1 MINPTN
7 FYTVQGWMLADLGLK
22 GTELATYA
30 IIYGF
35 SQDGKSEYAGSS
47 AYLCEWLGCTKKTAL
62 TTLAALTE
70 KGYLRKREIIQ
81 NGVKLCAYVAIRTP
95 QKQQEQPGEEITPG
109 AGKNLHQGGEEIT
122 PGRCKNYTGGG
133 EEITPNNKLDNI
145 AISNIKYIVDYL
157 NKKAGTRYKPS
168 SKETQK
174 HINARL
180 AEGYTVADFMQ
191 VIDKKCAAWKG
202 DAKMEEYL
210 RPSTLFG
217 TKFEG
222 YLNAPAAA
230 PQPARPAGRGYG
242 VPAANIGPNGI
253 AIDPTKNDL
262 DGLI

>member
-22 GTELATYA
+22 GTELAAYA

-70 KGYLRKREIIQ
+70 KGYLKKREIIQ
-81 NGVKLCAYVAIRTP
+81 NGVKLCAYVAVRTP
-95 QKQQEQPGEEITPG
+95 QKQAGQP
-109 AGKNLHQGGEEIT
+109 GEEIT

-133 EEITPNNKLDNI
+133 EEITPNNILDNI
-145 AISNIKYIVDYL
+145 SISNIKYIVEYL
-157 NKKAGTRYKPS
+157 NKKAGTRYKPT

-180 AEGYTVADFMQ
+180 AEGYTVADFVQ

-210 RPSTLFG
+210 RPATLFG

-222 YLNAPAAA
+222 YLNAPATVQ
-230 PQPARPAGRGYG
+230 QPRPAGRGYG
-242 VPAANIGPNGI
+242 APAANVGPNGI

-262 DGLI
+262 DGLM

>member
-22 GTELATYA
+22 GTELAAYA

-47 AYLCEWLGCTKKTAL
+47 TYLCEWLGCTKKTAL

-70 KGYLRKREIIQ
+70 KGYLKKREIIQ
-81 NGVKLCAYVAIRTP
+81 NGVKLCAYVAVRTP
-95 QKQQEQPGEEITPG
+95 QKMDGHPGEENTPG
-109 AGKNLHQGGEEIT
+109 RGKNYTGGGEEIT
-122 PGRCKNYTGGG
+122 PGRGKNYTGGG

-145 AISNIKYIVDYL
+145 AISNIKYIVEYL
-157 NKKAGTRYKPS
+157 NKKAGTRYKHT

-180 AEGYTVADFMQ
+180 AEGYTVADFVQ

-202 DAKMEEYL
+202 DSKMAEYL
-210 RPSTLFG
+210 RPATLFG
-217 TKFEG
+217 PKFEG
-222 YLNAPAAA
+222 YLNAPAAV
-230 PQPARPAGRGYG
+230 QQTRPAGRGYG
-242 VPAANIGPNGI
+242 APAANVGPNGI

-262 DGLI
+262 DGML

>member
-22 GTELATYA
+22 GTELAAYA

-70 KGYLRKREIIQ
+70 KGYLKKREIIQ
-81 NGVKLCAYVAIRTP
+81 NGVKLCAYVAVRTP
-95 QKQQEQPGEEITPG
+95 QKQADKP
-109 AGKNLHQGGEEIT
+109 GEEIT

-133 EEITPNNKLDNI
+133 EEITPNNILDNI
-145 AISNIKYIVDYL
+145 SISNIKYIVEYL
-157 NKKAGTRYKPS
+157 NKKAGTRYKPT

-180 AEGYTVADFMQ
+180 AEGYTVADFVQ

-210 RPSTLFG
+210 RPATLFG

-222 YLNAPAAA
+222 YLNAPATVQ
-230 PQPARPAGRGYG
+230 QPRPAGRGYG
-242 VPAANIGPNGI
+242 APAATVGPTGI

-262 DGLI
+262 DGLM

>member
-7 FYTVQGWMLADLGLK
+7 FYTVQGWMLADLNLK
-22 GTELATYA
+22 GTELAAYA

-70 KGYLRKREIIQ
+70 KGYLKKREIIQ
-81 NGVKLCAYVAIRTP
+81 NGVKLCAYVAVRTP
-95 QKQQEQPGEEITPG
+95 QKGDEQP
-109 AGKNLHQGGEEIT
+109 GEEIT

-145 AISNIKYIVDYL
+145 AISNIKYIVEYL
-157 NKKAGTRYKPS
+157 NKKAGTRYKPT

-180 AEGYTVADFMQ
+180 AEGYTVDDFVQ

-222 YLNAPAAA
+222 YLNAPAT
-230 PQPARPAGRGYG
+230 PARPSGRGGYPG
-242 VPAANIGPNGI
+242 QVGPNGI

-262 DGLI
+262 DGIF